1 MNFST
6 IILSSPVFPNP
17 IYPALWTPRRGE
29 KSCRVPGRQC
39 GVIKLQVINDICR
52 TIACDCAVIISI
64 VCSTLSAALCLAL
77 SQPWLIDIKQAT
89 HTFLI
94 PVDLHPAAGVI
105 RPRVSGFIPTLHTSS
120 EEGFNIW
127 TIEVFGLLIWI
138 WNWTCSPH
146 HNKIWWDQHHISDQ
160 WQLQLTLNLLTT
172 SITL

>member
-6 IILSSPVFPNP
+6 IIMSSPAFSPT
-17 IYPALWTPRRGE
+17 YPALWTPRRGE
-29 KSCRVPGRQC
+29 KSCKVPGRQC

-94 PVDLHPAAGVI
+94 PVALHPAAGVI
-105 RPRVSGFIPTLHTSS
+105 RPLVSGSTPTLLRKRTNSTSS
-120 EEGFNIW
+120 PSNASWAKKPTKVSMFELLKCLIGDMNMKLD
-127 TIEVFGLLIWI
+127 VF
-138 WNWTCSPH
+138 S
-146 HNKIWWDQHHISDQ
+146 
-160 WQLQLTLNLLTT
+160 T
-172 SITL
+172 S